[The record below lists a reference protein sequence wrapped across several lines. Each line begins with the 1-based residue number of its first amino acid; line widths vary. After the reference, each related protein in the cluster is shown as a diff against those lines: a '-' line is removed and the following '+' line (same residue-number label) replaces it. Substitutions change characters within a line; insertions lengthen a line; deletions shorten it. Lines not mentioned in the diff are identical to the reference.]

1 MKRAL
6 IAGMLALSVWG
17 PALAKPDGPQEVR
30 QTNFNATLVVKDASE
45 LSGRLNGLMQR
56 HHGTVQS
63 FNSDASNTSASASL
77 QVPPSELNAV
87 LEELPK
93 LGRIENQ
100 SMSSSDYTQSYR
112 DAANRLRVYEALSAV
127 PMDRIVADADL
138 SPQDK
143 AMARAEMQQ
152 MVRERV
158 QSYQSS
164 MQSYL
169 DYNKRAQLSLQF
181 RIVDPATL
189 AATPAPTE
197 GQPAPAT
204 PPANSPAPMNQGTLL
219 PLYLLGF
226 VNLTFLWLL
235 ARRSP
240 QASPA
245 PPGTHD

>member
-17 PALAKPDGPQEVR
+17 PALAKPDVPREVR
-30 QTNFNATLVVKDASE
+30 QTNFNATLVVSDASE

-56 HHGTVQS
+56 HRGTVQS

-77 QVPPSELNAV
+77 QVPPAELDEV
-87 LEELPK
+87 LAELPK

-100 SMSSSDYTQSYR
+100 SLSSSDYTQSYR
-112 DAANRLRVYEALSAV
+112 DAANRLRVYEALANV
-127 PMDRIVADADL
+127 PIERIVAGSGL
-138 SPQDK
+138 SPQDQSL
-143 AMARAEMQQ
+143 ARAELQQ
-152 MVRERV
+152 MIRERAS
-158 QSYQSS
+158 SYQSS

-169 DYNKRAQLSLQF
+169 DYNNRAQISLQF
-181 RIVDPATL
+181 RFADPG
-189 AATPAPTE
+189 ATPAVEPTP
-197 GQPAPAT
+197 GPVSAPPP
-204 PPANSPAPMNQGTLL
+204 PPAGPVNQGTLL

-240 QASPA
+240 TPATPAA